1 MLCSRLGSMH
11 SFGKYEV
18 LEKVGVGG
26 FGVVWKAFDPHI
38 KRTVAVKT
46 CTSDDQE
53 VRDRFFQEAEIAGN
67 LQHRN
72 VVTVYDFG
80 VQEGVPY
87 LVQEFLNGEDL
98 DKKIE
103 RRQPIE
109 PFERVAY
116 LVQAARGMEFAH
128 SKGVVH
134 RDIKPANIRVL
145 EDGTA
150 KILDFGI
157 AKLAQRHTG
166 LTQTGMTLGTAQYLA
181 PEQIRGEAIDPRTDI
196 FSFGVLAFELLT
208 YHKAFEGETL
218 SNVIYQILHKEPP
231 QLSEFWAD
239 APAEAQELL
248 NRCLDKDPK
257 RRYPTTQDLV
267 AALEHLARGLR
278 AVALGNRDI
287 ESATSGAPTRALPLG
302 DVLESTLSW
311 GQSPKIDFP
320 SRGRGGAGPRP
331 LAKAEPERPR
341 RLGWLVAALLSTAAI
356 AAAGWG
362 LREGWFAG
370 SSSPAHPVTSAAK
383 PPANPGGTQVGA
395 ARPSVPP
402 SPSAPPSGSAGT
414 TPAAQ
419 AAPTASGQ
427 PGPGSIA
434 PATPAT
440 PAPTAPPAP
449 VAPPAP
455 PPPSKGT
462 LLVAAAW
469 DPRVTVSV
477 DGGSPRR
484 LDGVVRLALEPG
496 EHTLRWAVD
505 LGGFRDTA
513 TSRVTVRSDATTA
526 ADIPL
531 RPPSRLTVQAGLAS
545 PRGAIRL
552 DGVDIGE
559 SPIRARPVKAGEHRL
574 EIFAPRAEGGAAA
587 PPIVETLVLHS
598 DTQTT
603 VTFDLTRGAITSVHE
618 KPSETPR

>member
-103 RRQPIE
+103 RRQQIE

-116 LVQAARGMEFAH
+116 LVQAARGLEFAH

-231 QLSEFWAD
+231 RLSEFWAD

-278 AVALGNRDI
+278 AIALGNRGI

-311 GQSPKIDFP
+311 GQAPKIDFP
-320 SRGRGGAGPRP
+320 SRGRSAAGPRP
-331 LAKAEPERPR
+331 LANTEPERPR

-370 SSSPAHPVTSAAK
+370 STSSAHPVASAAK
-383 PPANPGGTQVGA
+383 TPVTPGGAQVA
-395 ARPSVPP
+395 PRPSSPSVPP
-402 SPSAPPSGSAGT
+402 AGSSGSPPAPPVGGVPATSAS
-414 TPAAQ
+414 
-419 AAPTASGQ
+419 ASVQ
-427 PGPGSIA
+427 PGPESSVPVSPA
-434 PATPAT
+434 PAP
-440 PAPTAPPAP
+440 PPAP
-449 VAPPAP
+449 IPAPP

-505 LGGFRDTA
+505 LGGFRDSA

-552 DGVDIGE
+552 DGVDLGE

-574 EIFAPRAEGGAAA
+574 EIFARVAEGGAAA